1 MNQVAF
7 VILTKNPNERKQGI
21 IKAVNSFSTVTIKI
35 MLTGIIILL
44 LAVNIVPAW
53 QVYQSR
59 MSIKTDSPSGS
70 SLAERYLIL
79 GDWPAVSS
87 VIEDNDKYT
96 VTPSKQTQ
104 VSPMKGDETL
114 DTQ

>member
-1 MNQVAF
+1 M
-7 VILTKNPNERKQGI
+7 K
-21 IKAVNSFSTVTIKI
+21 SFSTVTIKI
-35 MLTGIIILL
+35 GLSCIIILL

-79 GDWPAVSS
+79 GDWPAATELNS
-87 VIEDNDKYT
+87 VIEENDKYT
-96 VTPSKQTQ
+96 VTPSKKNKLNQ
-104 VSPMKGDETL
+104 
-114 DTQ
+114 

>member
-1 MNQVAF
+1 M
-7 VILTKNPNERKQGI
+7 
-21 IKAVNSFSTVTIKI
+21 NSFSTVTIKI
-35 MLTGIIILL
+35 MLTSIILLL

-79 GDWPAVSS
+79 GDWPAATDLSS

>member
-1 MNQVAF
+1 MTIN
-7 VILTKNPNERKQGI
+7 I
-21 IKAVNSFSTVTIKI
+21 I
-35 MLTGIIILL
+35 LTGIITLL
-44 LAVNIVPAW
+44 LAVNVVPAW

-79 GDWPAVSS
+79 GDWPAATDLSS

-96 VTPSKQTQ
+96 VTQSKRTQ
-104 VSPMKGDETL
+104 VSPMKEDETL
-114 DTQ
+114 DTP

>member
-1 MNQVAF
+1 MN
-7 VILTKNPNERKQGI
+7 N
-21 IKAVNSFSTVTIKI
+21 FSTVTINI
-35 MLTGIIILL
+35 ILTGIITLL

-79 GDWPAVSS
+79 GDWPAATDLTS

-104 VSPMKGDETL
+104 VSPIKGDETL
-114 DTQ
+114 DAQ